1 MTTEV
6 SLFKSGA
13 ALPAHLQ
20 GLEMDAATKALAG
33 GASSGRRISIKGGVF
48 RQFVDGKQTA
58 ESEDR
63 HMNIVVVNAAEHINR
78 QFYEGTYQEG
88 VAASPDC
95 WSADGK
101 TSDPKS
107 ANRQAVSCS
116 ECKQNIAGSGQGDSR
131 ACRYQQRLAVV
142 LEGEIDGPVYQLALP
157 ATSIFGKGE
166 PNNVKMPLQAYA
178 RQLLSHGIP
187 MSSVVT
193 EMRFDTAS
201 ATPKLTFRA
210 ARPLTAEEFA
220 ISKDQGATQDAIQ
233 AVTLNV
239 FQQDNKAK
247 APTAIAA
254 PAKQEEPIE
263 HIAGEPKVTKPAK
276 PAAPATKRPTAEV
289 IAEWD
294 D

>member
-1 MTTEV
+1 MSTDI

-13 ALPAHLQ
+13 QLPAHLQ

-33 GASSGRRISIKGGVF
+33 GVASGRRISIKGGVF

-63 HMNIVVVNAAEHINR
+63 HMNIVVVAAAPSVNR
-78 QFYEGTYQEG
+78 QFYQGTYQEG

-101 TSDPKS
+101 VSDPKS
-107 ANRQAVSCS
+107 ANRQSVSCS

-131 ACRYQQRLAVV
+131 ACRYQQRLAAV

-166 PNNVKMPLQAYA
+166 PNNAKMPLQAYA
-178 RQLLSHGIP
+178 RQLLSNNIP
-187 MSSVVT
+187 LAAVVT
-193 EMRFDTAS
+193 EMRFDTSS

-210 ARPLTAEEFA
+210 VRPLTAEEFA
-220 ISKDQGATQDAIQ
+220 ISKDRGTSQEATQ

-239 FQQDNKAK
+239 FQQDSKNKADAK
-247 APTAIAA
+247 PAVALEA
-254 PAKQEEPIE
+254 PAEE
-263 HIAGEPKVTKPAK
+263 HIAGEPKVVKPAK
-276 PAAPATKRPTAEV
+276 PAAPTVKRPTADI

>member
-1 MTTEV
+1 MSTEM

-63 HMNIVVVNAAEHINR
+63 HMNIVIVAAAAHVNR
-78 QFYEGTYQEG
+78 QFYNGAYQEG

-107 ANRQAVSCS
+107 ANRQSVSCS
-116 ECKQNIAGSGQGDSR
+116 ECKQNIAGSGLGDSR

-142 LEGEIDGPVYQLALP
+142 LEGEIGGPVYQLALP

-178 RQLLSHGIP
+178 RQVLSHNIP
-187 MSSVVT
+187 LSSVVT
-193 EMRFDTAS
+193 EMKFDTAS

-210 ARPLTAEEFA
+210 ARPLTAEEYALSKEQGTTEEAVQA
-220 ISKDQGATQDAIQ
+220 I
-233 AVTLNV
+233 TLNV
-239 FQQDNKAK
+239 FQQDTKAK
-247 APTAIAA
+247 APAAIAP
-254 PAKQEEPIE
+254 PAKQEEPVE
-263 HIAGEPKVTKPAK
+263 QIAGEPKVSKPAK
-276 PAAPATKRPTAEV
+276 PAAPATKRPTADV